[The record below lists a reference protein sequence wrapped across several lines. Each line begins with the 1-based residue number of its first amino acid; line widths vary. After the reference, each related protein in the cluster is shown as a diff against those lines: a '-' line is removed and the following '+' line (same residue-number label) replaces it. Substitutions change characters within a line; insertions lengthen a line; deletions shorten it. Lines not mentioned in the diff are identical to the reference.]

1 MTETDMRIKAIYDEF
16 AETYDDFYSSGEF
29 VAEDRELFALF
40 SDSIKKPVL
49 DLGAGTGLALKY
61 LELEPKEYLCR

>member
-1 MTETDMRIKAIYDEF
+1 MRIKAIYDDF
-16 AETYDDFYSSGEF
+16 AENYDAFYSSGEF
-29 VAEDRELFALF
+29 VAEDLELFSLF
-40 SDSIKKPVL
+40 QNSIRKPVL

>member
-1 MTETDMRIKAIYDEF
+1 MTETDLRIKSIYDNF
-16 AETYDDFYSSGEF
+16 AETYDEFYSAQSF
-29 VAEDRELFALF
+29 ISEDQELFALF
-40 SDSIKKPVL
+40 SDSIQKPVL